1 MLPLTVLLTL
11 FLLWFLEFLDKVV
24 FIVIGL
30 LQIYNYGATGAEAL
44 KTMIEDLFTNQI
56 PVED

>member
-1 MLPLTVLLTL
+1 MLLLAVLLTL
-11 FLLWFLEFLDKVV
+11 FLLWFRQFLGKVM

-30 LQIYNYGATGAEAL
+30 LQIYNYDATGAEAL
-44 KTMIEDLFTNQI
+44 KTIIEDLFTNQI